1 MSNQKKQ
8 KGQYFSD
15 PRLLSRVRQYVKYAN
30 ASRKPV
36 VISVMA
42 DDLQNQ
48 YGEYGRKKKNA
59 FAKSVEKAYK
69 VVLSETGMDN
79 TSQLEDQHIRKRQK
93 TSTNNQSLTEADGCS
108 SDSDGSFSSN
118 PDNYVSYEDNNG
130 MNSMMS
136 SLYQKSPKPSKDNS
150 KPSSPWYDS
159 SSQTSKKDSAISFCD
174 QIDLT
179 DSPSSFVSKE
189 DDGSTNKSVFLEDMD
204 ADGDSATFF
213 VDRVGSKGNNST
225 PNNKSQPKSKADD
238 DTSTLG
244 DKKVKKKSIKEGN
257 AKKVIKK
264 RKKKVADDEDDDD
277 QSHMKKKKGPEVQ
290 TSTTTFA
297 DFGGNEECLME
308 VCKLLVHM
316 KHPEVYQQLGVT
328 PPRGFLL
335 HGPPGCGKTLL
346 AHAIAGELGLPF
358 IKIAATEVVS
368 GVSGESEEKIRDLFD
383 KAATSAP
390 CVVFI
395 DEIDAISPK
404 RETASKDM
412 ERRIVAQLLTCMD
425 DLCSKTSSHV
435 LVIGATN
442 RPDSIDPALRRAG
455 RFDREI
461 CLGIPDEKA
470 RKRILLVLCRELKLA
485 ENFDFDFL
493 AKNTPGYVGADIMS
507 LAREASMTAVNR
519 VFQDLQSKNA
529 ITSTLSH
536 IALSSTTNSDILC
549 KEGQT
554 DNLSERPTDVSMETQ
569 SQLSKEGQTEPELPQ
584 EVSNELSMEGQ
595 TEVYKDNQIDVSM
608 EICTTK
614 SVNKETVQRNLKK
627 DVKAELDTVLTWL
640 KEQPPL
646 SQEQMENLYI
656 TMEDFMEALKHVQ
669 PSAKR
674 EGFATIPDVTWDN
687 IGALHSVRED
697 LQLAILA
704 PVKHSEAFSELGLD
718 RAQGILLAGPPGCG
732 KTLLAKAVANESG
745 INFIS
750 VKGPELLNMYVG
762 ESERAVRQVFQRAR
776 NSSPC
781 VIFFDEL
788 DALCPRRTD
797 SGEGGSSV
805 RVVNQLLTEMD
816 GLEERKQVFI
826 MGATNR
832 PDIIDPAVLRPGRLD
847 KTIYVGL
854 PNSTD
859 RLDILMTITKKGTK
873 PKLEEDVNLEEVAND
888 TRCQRYTGADLA
900 ALVREAS
907 VCALKTIISC
917 TGDKKPSL
925 IVTKK
930 HFELAFTRVQP
941 SVSTKDQAKYEKLKE
956 SLSSG

>member
-1 MSNQKKQ
+1 MSSQRKQKK
-8 KGQYFSD
+8 QYFSD

-36 VISVMA
+36 VASVMA

-48 YGEYGRKKKNA
+48 FGEYARKKKNA
-59 FAKSVEKAYK
+59 FTKSVEKAYA
-69 VVLSETGMDN
+69 VVCKEEGMDN
-79 TSQLEDQHIRKRQK
+79 TSQLEDKHLRKRQK
-93 TSTNNQSLTEADGCS
+93 TNNQSLPEDDGDS
-108 SDSDGSFSSN
+108 SDSGRSFSSN
-118 PDNYVSYEDNNG
+118 PDNYVSYEDSNC
-130 MNSMMS
+130 MNSMMT
-136 SLYQKSPKPSKDNS
+136 SLYQKSPKPVPGKERNS

-159 SSQTSKKDSAISFCD
+159 SSQTSKKDSGMSFCN

-179 DSPSSFVSKE
+179 DSPCSYLSKE
-189 DDGSTNKSVFLEDMD
+189 DEESTNKSGFLEEMD
-204 ADGDSATFF
+204 EDGGSATFF
-213 VDRVGSKGNNST
+213 LDRVGSKGSNST
-225 PNNKSQPKSKADD
+225 PIDKLRGKPKIKTGT
-238 DTSTLG
+238 DTSDVNVLADQQT
-244 DKKVKKKSIKEGN
+244 KKDGRKEGT
-257 AKKVIKK
+257 AKKIVKK
-264 RKKKVADDEDDDD
+264 RKKKDDSDDE
-277 QSHMKKKKGPEVQ
+277 SRTKKSKAPEVQ
-290 TSTTTFA
+290 MSSASFA

-346 AHAIAGELGLPF
+346 ANAIAGELGLPF

-383 KAATSAP
+383 KAVMSAP
-390 CVVFI
+390 CIVFI

-412 ERRIVAQLLTCMD
+412 ERRIVAQLLTSMD
-425 DLCSKTSSHV
+425 DLGSKVSSHV

-470 RKRILLVLCRELKLA
+470 RKRILLVLCRELKLT

-493 AKNTPGYVGADIMS
+493 AKNTPGYVGADLMS

-519 VFQDLQSKNA
+519 VFQELQALKRTP
-529 ITSTLSH
+529 TSLTHIPESDPIPNDMPDSHPAPSH
-536 IALSSTTNSDILC
+536 IVVSNITPSDTTKEAQTDTM
-549 KEGQT
+549 KEG
-554 DNLSERPTDVSMETQ
+554 ETDVSMEIGSSDSTPDLTANTQ
-569 SQLSKEGQTEPELPQ
+569 
-584 EVSNELSMEGQ
+584 
-595 TEVYKDNQIDVSM
+595 KD
-608 EICTTK
+608 TT
-614 SVNKETVQRNLKK
+614 
-627 DVKAELDTVLTWL
+627 AELQTVLSWL
-640 KEQPPL
+640 KDHPPL
-646 SQEQMENLYI
+646 TPQQMEDLFI
-656 TMEDFMEALKHVQ
+656 TMEDFLEALKHVQ

-674 EGFATIPDVTWDN
+674 EGFATIPDVTWND

-704 PVKHSEAFSELGLD
+704 PVKHSDAFHELGLN

-826 MGATNR
+826 MAATNR

-854 PNSTD
+854 PNSSD

-888 TRCQRYTGADLA
+888 QRCQRYTGADLA

-907 VCALKTIISC
+907 VCSLRAIINS
-917 TGDKKPSL
+917 TGNDKPSL
-925 IVTKK
+925 IVTKQ
-930 HFELAFTRVQP
+930 HFEMAFTRVQP

-956 SLSSG
+956 SLSLG

>member
-1 MSNQKKQ
+1 MSAQKKQ
-8 KGQYFSD
+8 QGQYFSD
-15 PRLLSRVRQYVKYAN
+15 PRLLSRVRQYVKYAS

-36 VISVMA
+36 VASVMA

-48 YGEYGRKKKNA
+48 FGEYARKKKNA
-59 FAKSVEKAYK
+59 FTKSVEKAYK
-69 VVLSETGMDN
+69 VVLKEGGIDS
-79 TSQLEDQHIRKRQK
+79 TSQLEDQHLRKRQK
-93 TSTNNQSLTEADGCS
+93 TSTKNQRSPEDDGDS
-108 SDSDGSFSSN
+108 SDLSGSFSSD
-118 PDNYVSYEDNNG
+118 PEIYVSYEETNG
-130 MNSMMS
+130 MNNMMTN
-136 SLYQKSPKPSKDNS
+136 LYQKSPKPVPCKDSSNS

-159 SSQTSKKDSAISFCD
+159 SSQTSKKDQDSGMSFCD
-174 QIDLT
+174 QINIT
-179 DSPSSFVSKE
+179 DSPCSNVSKE
-189 DDGSTNKSVFLEDMD
+189 DNRSTNKSVFLEEMD
-204 ADGDSATFF
+204 SGGTDTTFF
-213 VDRVGSKGNNST
+213 LDRVGSKGINST
-225 PNNKSQPKSKADD
+225 PNDKFLDKHKKKPVADVMD
-238 DTSTLG
+238 VIVLDEKEHT
-244 DKKVKKKSIKEGN
+244 KKGSVKKI
-257 AKKVIKK
+257 IKK
-264 RKKKVADDEDDDD
+264 RRNKDDGDNERQAKK
-277 QSHMKKKKGPEVQ
+277 SKGPEVQ
-290 TSTTTFA
+290 ISSATFA
-297 DFGGNEECLME
+297 DFGGNEKCLME

-346 AHAIAGELGLPF
+346 ANAIAGELGLPF
-358 IKIAATEVVS
+358 IKLAATEVVS

-383 KAATSAP
+383 KAVMSAP
-390 CVVFI
+390 CIVFI
-395 DEIDAISPK
+395 DEIDAITPK

-425 DLCSKTSSHV
+425 DLSSKASAHV

-470 RKRILLVLCRELKLA
+470 RKRILLVLCRTLKLT
-485 ENFDFDFL
+485 ENFDLDYL
-493 AKNTPGYVGADIMS
+493 AKNTPGYVGADLMS

-519 VFQDLQSKNA
+519 VFQELQ
-529 ITSTLSH
+529 TSDQVAGTPSQVPLSN
-536 IALSSTTNSDILC
+536 TTPSDIS

-554 DNLSERPTDVSMETQ
+554 D
-569 SQLSKEGQTEPELPQ
+569 
-584 EVSNELSMEGQ
+584 
-595 TEVYKDNQIDVSM
+595 ISM
-608 EICTTK
+608 EIGLSDSTTD
-614 SVNKETVQRNLKK
+614 VTAETDTQK
-627 DVKAELDTVLTWL
+627 DTDAELQRVLGWL
-640 KEQPPL
+640 KDHPPL
-646 SQEQMENLYI
+646 SPQQMQDLYI
-656 TMEDFMEALKHVQ
+656 TLEDFMEALKYVQ

-674 EGFATIPDVTWDN
+674 EGFATIPGVTWDD

-704 PVKHSEAFSELGLD
+704 PVKHADAFHELGMN

-854 PNSTD
+854 PDSAD
-859 RLDILMTITKKGTK
+859 RLDILMTITKKGTR
-873 PKLEEDVNLEEVAND
+873 PKMMEDVSLEEVANEP
-888 TRCQRYTGADLA
+888 RCQRYTGADLA

-907 VCALKTIISC
+907 VCALKTVINS
-917 TGDKKPSL
+917 TGDNKPSL
-925 IVTKK
+925 VVTRQ

-941 SVSTKDQAKYEKLKE
+941 SVSMKDQAKYEKLKD